1 MRFSRKVRVILAILA
16 VIVLVSG
23 ALAGYA
29 TYSFYFSPIPKTD
42 GSLRVA
48 GLQSEVVIYRD
59 NWAVPHIYADNTHD
73 LFFAQG
79 YVHAQDRWWQMEI
92 SRYLGMGRLSEL
104 VGVNETIQNADW
116 AIRTLGWYDA
126 AQRDLEATSPETLGI
141 LDAYSAGVNAYIHD
155 QSPKDLATE
164 YSLLGLDAVLGI
176 LGGDFELEA
185 WQPVDSLLWFKMM
198 AWEQDSSLW
207 SEIEQAELSRKLEP
221 NLLESYDGGYP
232 YNLHPTVFNNAELG
246 LTPANSPS
254 PTKPPILPDETTFEG
269 PMGALDMP
277 LVGGLSPELMTI
289 LGFTTSPASSAW
301 VIQGAHTESGYPLIA
316 NDWQQAPEIPSAWFE
331 MGLHC
336 IAFGPECPYNMLGF
350 TSAGVPGVLI
360 GHNDQIAWGMSS
372 LGADTQDL
380 YLLRLNPE
388 DPSQYEFEGEWTPL
402 EQQTVQIEIRDA
414 EPVEY
419 PIYQTRFGP
428 VITDLDTA
436 LLDAKIFK
444 SPHQAIALHWMG
456 LQTASDPVGVV
467 LQINRAQNWEE
478 FRTALTGWQT
488 TPMDFLYADTLGNIG
503 AQVAGRLPVRRVG
516 HTGQVPIAGW
526 EDRYEWRG
534 TVPFEA
540 LPNVYNPPD
549 GMIIS
554 ANNAPVPL
562 SYYGELAQ
570 KLNADDP
577 ALFGRIEQMNT
588 VFGQQWNVGYR
599 AARIETIL
607 ESIERH
613 TPETFA
619 RIQGDNQNIF
629 AQELMPYLLNVTF
642 DSPELTDALSWL
654 KEWDLQNQMDSP
666 QAILFALFWTRVAQ
680 LTYADE
686 LGEDPLLDEQ
696 LMWSLSQ
703 IAKDKH
709 HRWWD
714 DIRTEYTVET
724 RDDIFAAAFQSAYDT
739 LIERL
744 GPDRLQWRWGDL
756 HAVTFVSRVIGQE
769 EFLGISTILD
779 NGPFPINRGPQPVN
793 GGAASVN
800 LTAFTLV
807 ETETELDMVITS
819 LPSMRIIMD
828 LNDFGSSRAMHSTGQ
843 SGHPASGHYDD
854 MIPAWQA
861 IEYHD
866 MRWDAEIIR
875 QSAADRLELQPSN
888 ETENE

>member
-1 MRFSRKVRVILAILA
+1 
-16 VIVLVSG
+16 
-23 ALAGYA
+23 
-29 TYSFYFSPIPKTD
+29 
-42 GSLRVA
+42 
-48 GLQSEVVIYRD
+48 
-59 NWAVPHIYADNTHD
+59 
-73 LFFAQG
+73 
-79 YVHAQDRWWQMEI
+79 
-92 SRYLGMGRLSEL
+92 
-104 VGVNETIQNADW
+104 
-116 AIRTLGWYDA
+116 
-126 AQRDLEATSPETLGI
+126 
-141 LDAYSAGVNAYIHD
+141 
-155 QSPKDLATE
+155 
-164 YSLLGLDAVLGI
+164 
-176 LGGDFELEA
+176 
-185 WQPVDSLLWFKMM
+185 
-198 AWEQDSSLW
+198 
-207 SEIEQAELSRKLEP
+207 
-221 NLLESYDGGYP
+221 
-232 YNLHPTVFNNAELG
+232 
-246 LTPANSPS
+246 
-254 PTKPPILPDETTFEG
+254 
-269 PMGALDMP
+269 
-277 LVGGLSPELMTI
+277 
-289 LGFTTSPASSAW
+289 
-301 VIQGAHTESGYPLIA
+301 
-316 NDWQQAPEIPSAWFE
+316 
-331 MGLHC
+331 
-336 IAFGPECPYNMLGF
+336 
-350 TSAGVPGVLI
+350 
-360 GHNDQIAWGMSS
+360 
-372 LGADTQDL
+372 
-380 YLLRLNPE
+380 
-388 DPSQYEFEGEWTPL
+388 
-402 EQQTVQIEIRDA
+402 
-414 EPVEY
+414 
-419 PIYQTRFGP
+419 
-428 VITDLDTA
+428 
-436 LLDAKIFK
+436 
-444 SPHQAIALHWMG
+444 
-456 LQTASDPVGVV
+456 
-467 LQINRAQNWEE
+467 
-478 FRTALTGWQT
+478 
-488 TPMDFLYADTLGNIG
+488 
-503 AQVAGRLPVRRVG
+503 
-516 HTGQVPIAGW
+516 
-526 EDRYEWRG
+526 YEWRG
-534 TVPFEA
+534 AVPFDA

-562 SYYGELAQ
+562 NYYSQLAQ

-629 AQELMPYLLNVTF
+629 AQELMPYLLNITF
-642 DSPELTDALSWL
+642 DSVELTDALNWL

-666 QAILFALFWTRVAQ
+666 QAILFALFWTRIAQ

-686 LGEDPLLDEQ
+686 LGEDPVLDEQ

-703 IAKDKH
+703 LAKDKH

-714 DIRTEYTVET
+714 DTRTEYTVET

-739 LIERL
+739 LAERL

-875 QSAADRLELQPSN
+875 QNAADRLELQPSN
-888 ETENE
+888 ETE